1 MIRSGLAAT
10 LLLLALA
17 PTRTL
22 AADIVVLVANPS
34 LQQDEINSLTV
45 RKVFLGLPTRSGDIL
60 LRGVRNVG
68 DQRLTDVFLQTVVAM
83 SQRSYDHRLLAQA
96 LQSGAPLP
104 LEVSD
109 HEKLVKVL
117 TTTPG
122 AVSYMWYE
130 DAVRYPSIQ
139 IVRVL
144 WRSD

>member
-1 MIRSGLAAT
+1 MIRMGLAAS

-22 AADIVVLVANPS
+22 ASDIVVLVTNRS
-34 LQQDEINSLTV
+34 LPREEINSLTV
-45 RKVFLGLPTRSGDIL
+45 RKVFLGLPTRSGDTL
-60 LRGVRNVG
+60 LRGFRNVG
-68 DQRLTDVFLQTVVAM
+68 DRRLTDVFLQTVVAM

-109 HEKLVKVL
+109 REELVKLL